1 MKSLTIAFSSCLLV
15 SSCQSLQRNPRVT
28 IATPMGN
35 IEAEIYEKRAPL
47 SAGAFLR
54 NVDKGI
60 YNGGRA
66 KFYRVV
72 RMDNQPHNTVKIEV
86 VQGGVDRDT
95 GDTNVPYIPHETTA
109 VTGLTHLDG
118 SLSMARDQP
127 GTANTEFSI
136 CIGPQPELDFG
147 GRRNPDGQGFA
158 VFGRVIGGMDV
169 VRRIQKLPETGQY
182 LDQTVPIT
190 EVRRTH

>member
-1 MKSLTIAFSSCLLV
+1 MP
-15 SSCQSLQRNPRVT
+15 SCQLLQRNPRVT
-28 IATPMGN
+28 ITTPMGN
-35 IEAEIYEKRAPL
+35 IEAEIYETSAPL

-54 NVDKGI
+54 NVDNGI
-60 YNGGRA
+60 YNDGRA
-66 KFYRVV
+66 EFYRVV
-72 RMDNQPHNTVKIEV
+72 HMANQPNNTVKIEV
-86 VQGGVDRDT
+86 VQGGLDRET
-95 GDTNVPYIPHETTA
+95 GDTSVPYVPHETTA

-118 SLSMARDQP
+118 SLSMARDKP

-158 VFGRVIGGMDV
+158 VFGRVIDGMDIA
-169 VRRIQKLPETGQY
+169 RRIQKLPETGQY

-190 EVRRTH
+190 AVRRSH